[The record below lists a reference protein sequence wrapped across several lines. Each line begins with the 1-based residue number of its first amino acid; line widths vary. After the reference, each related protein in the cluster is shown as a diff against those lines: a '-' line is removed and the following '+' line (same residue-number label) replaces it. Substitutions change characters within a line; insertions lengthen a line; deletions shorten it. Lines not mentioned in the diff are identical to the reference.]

1 MGKENT
7 KKNAA
12 SNGVAKDMEYLIN
25 LLHREWERS
34 GKTTAEALVKIS
46 DLPTVTKMTAAA
58 IMEKQVKLE
67 TAEMTFKHAMEL
79 SRDNYIL
86 LRFAK
91 KIKRAQKRAEKNA
104 ADRDI
109 CIELDREEHRLFV
122 EIMGAQE
129 G

>member
-58 IMEKQVKLE
+58 IMEKQVKLA
-67 TAEMTFKHAMEL
+67 TAEMTFKHAM
-79 SRDNYIL
+79 
-86 LRFAK
+86 
-91 KIKRAQKRAEKNA
+91 
-104 ADRDI
+104 
-109 CIELDREEHRLFV
+109 
-122 EIMGAQE
+122 
-129 G
+129 

>member
-1 MGKENT
+1 MGKENRKKSTANNEIT
-7 KKNAA
+7 KN
-12 SNGVAKDMEYLIN
+12 MEYLIK

-46 DLPTVTKMTAAA
+46 DLPAVIKMTAAV

-79 SRDNYIL
+79 SRENYIL
-86 LRFAK
+86 LRLAK
-91 KIKRAQKRAEKNA
+91 KIRRAQKHTEKNG
-104 ADRDI
+104 ADKDI
-109 CIELDREEHRLFV
+109 CIELDREEHRLFA
-122 EIMGAQE
+122 EIMRAQE